1 MKHTYGVPLWLM
13 KKYLVDLGAAETEE
27 NVMVGDDGWQAVVSK
42 AEPARIGSLVVGRID
57 VEFSGDDEAVEELLE
72 KLHWKTMRGG
82 G

>member
-1 MKHTYGVPLWLM
+1 MKHTYGIPLWVM
-13 KKYLVDLGAAETEE
+13 KKYLEDLGAAETEE
-27 NVMVGDDGWQAVVSK
+27 NVMVGDNWQATVSK

-57 VEFSGDDEAVEELLE
+57 VEFSGDEAAVEELLE

>member
-13 KKYLVDLGAAETEE
+13 KKYLTDLGAVETEE
-27 NVMVGDDGWQAVVSK
+27 NVMTAEDWQALVSK
-42 AEPARIGSLVVGRID
+42 AEPVRIGSLVVGRID
-57 VEFSGDDEAVEELLE
+57 VEFSGNEAALDNLLE

>member
-1 MKHTYGVPLWLM
+1 M
-13 KKYLVDLGAAETEE
+13 KKYLADLGASETDE
-27 NVMVGDDGWQAVVSK
+27 NVMAGDGWQAIVSK

-57 VEFSGDDEAVEELLE
+57 VEFSGDEAALEELLK